1 MQITKIDPDAVLA
14 AAEALPKDGPVVM
27 LNLIR
32 YNEQAQYGDRP
43 NEAPCS
49 GQEAYLQRYAPAF
62 SQIAA
67 AEGVS
72 GVEVLYLGSVA
83 ASLAALPDEHWDNIV
98 LVKYPSFA
106 AFQAIT
112 ESPRYEAEAA
122 PHRRA
127 ALADW
132 RLFATAPLSLPD

>member
-1 MQITKIDPDAVLA
+1 MQITEINPDAVLV

-27 LNLIR
+27 LNLVR

-43 NEAPCS
+43 NEVPCS

-83 ASLAALPDEHWDNIV
+83 ASLAGPPEEQWDNIV
-98 LVKYPSFA
+98 LVKYPSLA
-106 AFQAIT
+106 AFRAIT
-112 ESPRYEAEAA
+112 ESAQYEAKAA

-132 RLFATAPLSLPD
+132 RLIATAQVVLPG